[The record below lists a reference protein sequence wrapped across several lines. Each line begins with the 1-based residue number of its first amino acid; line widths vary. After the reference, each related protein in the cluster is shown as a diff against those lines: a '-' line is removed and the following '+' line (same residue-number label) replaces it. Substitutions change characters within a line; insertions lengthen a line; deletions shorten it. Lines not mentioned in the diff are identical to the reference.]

1 MNALELKVPP
11 VAISAITAA
20 AMWLAATLTPS
31 MAFALPWRITLAVVL
46 AGAGGA
52 LAIAGVLA
60 FRKAKTTVSPMEPEA
75 TSSVVTSGV
84 YGMSRNPMYVG
95 ILFTLASWAV
105 FLANALPFAFL
116 PAFVLYLNRFQIG
129 PEEQMLSARFG
140 HEYATYLRS
149 VRRWL

>member
-11 VAISAITAA
+11 AAITAITAA
-20 AMWLAATLTPS
+20 AMWLAATLAPS
-31 MAFALPWRITLAVVL
+31 MALALSWRMTLAAVF
-46 AGAGGA
+46 AGVGGA
-52 LAIAGVLA
+52 LAIAGILA
-60 FRKAKTTVSPMEPEA
+60 FRKAKTTINPLEPEA

-95 ILFTLASWAV
+95 ILFILAGWAV

-116 PAFVLYLNRFQIG
+116 PAFVLYLNHFQIG
-129 PEEQMLSARFG
+129 PEEQILSARFG
-140 HEYATYLRS
+140 HEYAMYLRS